1 VATLVFAPS
10 ARNEIAAIATDI
22 RQDNPVAADRWIL
35 TLEETCKGIAAFPR
49 MGRQRDDILPG
60 VFLFP
65 YKKHLIFYEIR
76 DGSVT
81 ILHVVHGARNLPDLF
96 PPEDATTR

>member
-1 VATLVFAPS
+1 MRKLVFAPS
-10 ARNEIAAIATDI
+10 ARNEILTIATDI
-22 RQDNPVAADRWIL
+22 HKENPAAVGMWVL
-35 TLEETCKGIAAFPR
+35 NLQETCKKIAAFPR

-60 VFLFP
+60 TFLFP

-76 DGSVT
+76 DDSVT

-96 PPEDATTR
+96 PPEDATAE